1 MTISSWFH
9 DVETEVGVVKV
20 DINTI
25 IGKLISGVE
34 LAGHEADALL
44 QWAVGQSGN
53 IKAGLD
59 AAAPIIAG
67 LAGLATT
74 AATGNPA
81 AGLVV
86 NRAINSVDAAFS
98 VAQASVKLLDAAKVS
113 LASTGGGTLSSD
125 TAAVVA
131 GIQTITGANSHV
143 AAVSA
148 AALKA
153 AEAIQAILPP
163 KAAAQ

>member
-1 MTISSWFH
+1 MTITSWFQN
-9 DVETEVGVVKV
+9 VEAQVGIAKV
-20 DINTI
+20 DINAV

-34 LAGHEADALL
+34 LLGHEADALL
-44 QWAVGQSGN
+44 KWAVSQSGN
-53 IKAGLD
+53 IEAGLN

-74 AATGNPA
+74 ATTGNPG
-81 AGLVV
+81 AGLIV
-86 NRAINSVDAAFS
+86 NRAINSVDAAFN

-113 LASTGGGTLSSD
+113 LSATGGGTLSTD

-131 GIQTITGANSHV
+131 GIQTIAGANSHV

-148 AALKA
+148 AALNA
-153 AEAIQAILPP
+153 AEAIQALIPP
-163 KAAAQ
+163 KTS